1 MNHASLHAG
10 IFHTFLAIN
19 NQIKWSKQYKNMFTP
34 LLLLKDFLHFYFD
47 FGNILVVG
55 SVRVTLSVFHC
66 LTFCKDAMM
75 GKTSF

>member
-47 FGNILVVG
+47 FANILVVG
-55 SVRVTLSVFHC
+55 CPSNFV
-66 LTFCKDAMM
+66 
-75 GKTSF
+75 SFPLFNLL